1 MHPRQHGVLSL
12 LTFAPCLWI
21 FQRSA
26 SVPMPTDCFTA
37 GGGFFP
43 EQFLGKQ
50 TLHLQH
56 GTLPATHAL
65 GRVLDPGVGWRVL
78 TAGHCLHLS
87 CQDGATSTH
96 PLVYSL
102 EVGKTV
108 HWEIWLVTLPFE
120 AILSHPLKGTEVT
133 PWVREESTVEDAQEP
148 IGERGARVG
157 GTAGAPSLKPEPVHL
172 AQEVNTL
179 WLPPRPGTWLR
190 ADTQGPTA
198 TPWGDP
204 PLGRGLGRSQGSG
217 QKPVA

>member
-1 MHPRQHGVLSL
+1 MLQFQCPRIVLQLEADSSQSSSWESRLYTCSMEPSL
-12 LTFAPCLWI
+12 PHTLLGESWI
-21 FQRSA
+21 QA
-26 SVPMPTDCFTA
+26 LD
-37 GGGFFP
+37 GGSS
-43 EQFLGKQ
+43 
-50 TLHLQH
+50 LQ
-56 GTLPATHAL
+56 A
-65 GRVLDPGVGWRVL
+65 
-78 TAGHCLHLS
+78 HCLHLS